1 MAREGQDPRVRRRL
15 RGSGGRLQGQV
26 RNEVLGRRP
35 PKGVGCFISVSDR
48 VVAVE
53 TALVLPIQLP
63 VSLTVSVVLCPF
75 LENGDNDGTCVNI
88 FE

>member
-1 MAREGQDPRVRRRL
+1 MAIEGQDPRVRRRPG
-15 RGSGGRLQGQV
+15 GSEGSLQAQA

-35 PKGVGCFISVSDR
+35 PKGVGCFIFVSDR

-53 TALVLPIQLP
+53 TALVLPIWLA

-75 LENGDNDGTCVNI
+75 LENGDNDGTCVNV